1 MVGRCQIVIGI
12 LSLTISSAAL
22 NAQDGPFMHLYFGV
36 ENSEDLSS
44 WTDPDLIAQLEK
56 MEFGDRQFQDLYRE
70 FRQLLNSQEEAREK
84 LREVVALGKRVHNL
98 LLVLSDEKINRYG
111 DLLGMM
117 RDILHME
124 SQRLAELINQDA
136 QAVYLHTVDQ
146 EWLDY
151 LDKECSKKFAPQG
164 EN

>member
-56 MEFGDRQFQDLYRE
+56 MEFGDRQFQDLYRK

-84 LREVVALGKRVHNL
+84 LRKVVALGKRVHNL

-111 DLLGMM
+111 YLLGMM

-136 QAVYLHTVDQ
+136 QAVYLHTV
-146 EWLDY
+146 
-151 LDKECSKKFAPQG
+151 
-164 EN
+164 